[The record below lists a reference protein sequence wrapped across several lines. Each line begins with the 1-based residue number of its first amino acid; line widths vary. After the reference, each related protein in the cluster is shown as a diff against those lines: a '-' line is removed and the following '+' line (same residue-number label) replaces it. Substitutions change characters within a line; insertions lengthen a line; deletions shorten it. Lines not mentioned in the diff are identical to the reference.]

1 MSLIQRGT
9 CRPAASYTA
18 SAGTRLRSLPDT
30 PGIPR
35 RSGCNSSTTA
45 SQLRG
50 ASACSTRPPRANSRS
65 CVSPCVCCRDR
76 LCRVEH
82 RQRQNQDGSSAAGG
96 CAGCA
101 AAPRLGLPGGAPAVA
116 GAVPRAGRAGAA
128 AGGCGAA
135 SACSA
140 RKALRGTIASAKSGA
155 PPELPIICNCGPG
168 FDKAL
173 ALQKPLNSEAGT
185 ADRRPSA
192 TASYNDTRRNAA
204 VPACYQRPVAGPR
217 RALGGGGGSR
227 GKTRL
232 RGGRQPAPRAY
243 PPFLTSHGLF
253 STSLSCGQHSS
264 ATLWGRSHRPP
275 VNCVSLHAPLQLR
288 LHLRRLPS
296 PASASGAHAT
306 RQPPMH
312 TLDARR
318 AHLPSVYC
326 TGMRPARAGRD
337 PPKTDQ

>member
-1 MSLIQRGT
+1 MWGTPASAATPPAPQPQQSTTHPSPRRHGQSDPHEKEHRSVSSASRWTRCRCRHGRRAGGVLIARRGT
-9 CRPAASYTA
+9 ESVGVR
-18 SAGTRLRSLPDT
+18 
-30 PGIPR
+30 
-35 RSGCNSSTTA
+35 
-45 SQLRG
+45 
-50 ASACSTRPPRANSRS
+50 
-65 CVSPCVCCRDR
+65 
-76 LCRVEH
+76 
-82 RQRQNQDGSSAAGG
+82 
-96 CAGCA
+96 
-101 AAPRLGLPGGAPAVA
+101 
-116 GAVPRAGRAGAA
+116 
-128 AGGCGAA
+128 
-135 SACSA
+135 
-140 RKALRGTIASAKSGA
+140 
-155 PPELPIICNCGPG
+155 
-168 FDKAL
+168 
-173 ALQKPLNSEAGT
+173 
-185 ADRRPSA
+185 
-192 TASYNDTRRNAA
+192 
-204 VPACYQRPVAGPR
+204 
-217 RALGGGGGSR
+217 GGGGSR

>member
-217 RALGGGGGSR
+217 RALGGGGGH
-227 GKTRL
+227 
-232 RGGRQPAPRAY
+232 GRK
-243 PPFLTSHGLF
+243 
-253 STSLSCGQHSS
+253 
-264 ATLWGRSHRPP
+264 
-275 VNCVSLHAPLQLR
+275 
-288 LHLRRLPS
+288 
-296 PASASGAHAT
+296 GAG
-306 RQPPMH
+306 
-312 TLDARR
+312 ARR
-318 AHLPSVYC
+318 TCWKSFTTSGHSVSCMQRQAARCTARSAADSLRAAGTCASIAAPSL
-326 TGMRPARAGRD
+326 TAS
-337 PPKTDQ
+337 